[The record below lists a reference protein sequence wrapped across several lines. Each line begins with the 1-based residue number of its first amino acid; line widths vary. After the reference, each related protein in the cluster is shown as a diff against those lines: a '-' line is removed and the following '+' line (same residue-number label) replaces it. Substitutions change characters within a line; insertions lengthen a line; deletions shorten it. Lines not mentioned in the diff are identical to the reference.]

1 MAKAAKT
8 EKKKFKMPHAYVIII
23 CMILLFAVLSYIIPA
38 GTYDKMEVNGREV
51 IDPASFHF
59 IDQTPVGLWDVV
71 LSIPQ
76 GLVKQ
81 AGIMF
86 MIIVIAGSVEIIN
99 QTGALEA
106 SIGRLAHNFKDRPY
120 IILPLLL
127 ACFVAM
133 GAVGVGN
140 AIVAFVPLGLMI
152 ALGMGADACIGV
164 AMVGMGM
171 NLGFTGGSFVAST
184 TGTAQTIVGLP
195 MFSGFGLRLIMTVVL
210 WAAGSVFMVRYVKK
224 IQKNPQLSAVYG
236 VEGAV
241 REMDDVEM
249 PELTKRR
256 ILVLLAFLVG
266 LAFVVYGAIKSW
278 SANDAIPAVFLSTG
292 VVCGLIYGF
301 GPSKICEIF
310 VNGAKKI
317 TFGALIVG
325 ISAGIG
331 IVMTKGNIIH
341 TVVYGLSS
349 LLVGMPKAIAAI
361 VMYVINIIIN
371 CFLTSGSGQA
381 AAVIPILG
389 PVGEAIGLNQ
399 QIVVLA
405 FNLGDGFTNQ
415 ILPMSSVT
423 MASIAMGGIPYDKW
437 LKFIGKWLGINLLI
451 GAIFLVIAT
460 MINYGPF

>member
-1 MAKAAKT
+1 MAKAQKI

-38 GTYDKMEVNGREV
+38 GTYDQMEVNGRKV
-51 IDPASFHF
+51 IDPDSFHY
-59 IDQTPVGLWDVV
+59 IEQTPVSLWDVV

-86 MIIVIAGSVEIIN
+86 MIIVIAGSIEIIN
-99 QTGALEA
+99 TTGALEA
-106 SIGRLAHNFKDRPY
+106 SIGRLAYKFKDRPY
-120 IILPLLL
+120 VILPLLL

-140 AIVAFVPLGLMI
+140 AIVAFVPLGLMV

-164 AMVGMGM
+164 ALVGMGM

-210 WAAGSVFMVRYVKK
+210 WASGSLFMIRYVKK
-224 IQKNPQLSAVYG
+224 IQKNPELSAVYG
-236 VEGAV
+236 VEGAI
-241 REMDDVEM
+241 REVDDVEM

-256 ILVLLAFLVG
+256 VLVLVAFLVG
-266 LAFVVYGAIKSW
+266 LAFVIYGAIKSW
-278 SANDAIPAVFLSTG
+278 NANDAIPAVFLSTG
-292 VVCGLIYGF
+292 VVCGLIYGY

-331 IVMTKGNIIH
+331 IVMTNGNIIH
-341 TVVYGLSS
+341 TVVHAQ
-349 LLVGMPKAIAAI
+349 AIAAI
-361 VMYVINIIIN
+361 VMYFLNIIIN
-371 CFLTSGSGQA
+371 CFITSGSGQA
-381 AAVIPILG
+381 SAVIPILG
-389 PVGEAIGLNQ
+389 PVGDAIGLNQ

-415 ILPMSSVT
+415 VLPMSSVT

-437 LKFIGKWLGINLLI
+437 LKFIGKWLGINILI
-451 GAIFLVIAT
+451 GAVFLVIAT